1 LRIRLIAKGV
11 KMSFTFKY
19 KVPFMVA
26 GMSLLTYSTNVSGH
40 SAPSI
45 SSDEMSKVVETN
57 DSVKMFDMKQTS
69 VDVIEFNSTIP
80 THASSQR
87 YDVVYHLA
95 NGDEIVRRGGTR
107 AWRNNNPGCIRP
119 GSIADA
125 HGAIGSAGGFAVF
138 PDEQSGMAA
147 IAGLLLSD
155 KYRNKTIG
163 AALYSYAPPFEN
175 DTIGYQNYVRKLTGL
190 STNMRISDLTP
201 EQLHKLVMAIR
212 KIEGWNIG
220 TEISVVR
227 DTIANKV
234 MSQTQHTI

>member
-1 LRIRLIAKGV
+1 MRIRLIAKGV
-11 KMSFTFKY
+11 KMSFSFKY
-19 KVPFMVA
+19 KVPFMIA
-26 GMSLLTYSTNVSGH
+26 GMSLLTHSTNVSGRTG
-40 SAPSI
+40 PSI
-45 SSDEMSKVVETN
+45 SSDAVSKVIEMN
-57 DSVKMFDMKQTS
+57 DSVSIVDMKQS
-69 VDVIEFNSTIP
+69 PVEVIEFHATAP
-80 THASSQR
+80 MYASSHR

-95 NGDEIVRRGGTR
+95 NGDEIIRRGGTR

-190 STNMRISDLTP
+190 SSNMRICDLTP

-227 DTIANKV
+227 DTISNKV

>member
-1 LRIRLIAKGV
+1 
-11 KMSFTFKY
+11 MSFSFKY
-19 KVPFMVA
+19 KVPFMIA
-26 GMSLLTYSTNVSGH
+26 GMSLLTHSTNVSGRTG
-40 SAPSI
+40 PSI
-45 SSDEMSKVVETN
+45 SSDAVSKVIEMN
-57 DSVKMFDMKQTS
+57 DSVCIVDMKQPP
-69 VDVIEFNSTIP
+69 VEVIEFHATAP
-80 THASSQR
+80 MYASSQR

-138 PDEQSGMAA
+138 PDEQSGMDA

-190 STNMRISDLTP
+190 STDMRISDLTP
-201 EQLHKLVMAIR
+201 GQLHQLVLAIR
-212 KIEGWNIG
+212 KIEGWRAG

-227 DTIANKV
+227 DTISNKV
-234 MSQTQHTI
+234 MSQVQYTL